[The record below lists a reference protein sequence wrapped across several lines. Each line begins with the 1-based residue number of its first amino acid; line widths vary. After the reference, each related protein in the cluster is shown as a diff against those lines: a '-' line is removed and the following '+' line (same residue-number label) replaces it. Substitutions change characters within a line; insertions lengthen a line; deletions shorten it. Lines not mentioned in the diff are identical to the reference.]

1 MHVHASVHVHA
12 CKCMGH
18 ACVCTWANMQ
28 AGMCVCAWVDGC
40 LRMCM
45 HGRQACIMQA
55 GLPTASFCSSLC
67 VSACRPPQFAFGD
80 PATQLPLPQSGLFPQ
95 RQQCYHQL
103 KVWPEIALSLCGRSL
118 GVLPQSATKAHT
130 PHFILFPCA
139 TSLFTA
145 SFFVSKC
152 SASKSKFSVILEYWL
167 GVQIPTGHRPSDTGR
182 RQSRQGLFDDG
193 NAAGTHGPRLT
204 RTIAQTSLVPLAQ
217 KSQKPQ
223 HRPNRSVRPGFRSG
237 DPG

>member
-1 MHVHASVHVHA
+1 MCVGGWVPAYVHAWAASLYCAGRATHSQFLLFTL
-12 CKCMGH
+12 
-18 ACVCTWANMQ
+18 CVCLQ
-28 AGMCVCAWVDGC
+28 AATVRLWRSSD
-40 LRMCM
+40 
-45 HGRQACIMQA
+45 
-55 GLPTASFCSSLC
+55 PTTTPTERPVPST
-67 VSACRPPQFAFGD
+67 SA
-80 PATQLPLPQSGLFPQ
+80 
-95 RQQCYHQL
+95 
-103 KVWPEIALSLCGRSL
+103 
-118 GVLPQSATKAHT
+118 VLPPAQGVARNRPFLAWAFPGGPAQSATKAHT

-167 GVQIPTGHRPSDTGR
+167 GVQIPAGHRPSDTGR

-193 NAAGTHGPRLT
+193 NAADTHGPPLT